1 MVWIYKSITCSEK
14 PWIILIVTLCEGMAS
29 QVLVYPPHIY
39 QAQTSAFSSVK
50 KLKVEPSN
58 CVYHERAHPRT
69 YLNSRTLGI
78 VQPTKQ
84 ARLFVN
90 RDLGVGLKLRGGQEY
105 PVQTVVV
112 RGIQRQQPGKIGGGP
127 DPAAAQERQD
137 GVVHWQGKE
146 KKQTNIASGGRSGA
160 TGAGGGGR
168 GEGCSGG
175 SEEGGKGE
183 GDIEVNCGGF
193 DSADSSQ
200 RCGLKRKSEELDNQ
214 GSTMQIVEELSMLP
228 AMLQTT
234 NVGNKTMTAPAAVG
248 AGGGPSKQGIG
259 PGGVGP
265 GGGTGAGDGD
275 YQVVQHEVLCSMKNT
290 YEVLDFLGRGTFGQV
305 VKGWKRGTGEVVAI
319 KILKNHPSYARQG
332 QIEVGILARLSG
344 ENADEH
350 NLVRAFECF
359 QHRSHTCLVFEMLEQ
374 NLYDFLKQNKFS
386 PLPLKVIRP
395 VLQQVATALKKL
407 KSMGLIHADLK
418 PENIMLVD
426 PVRQPYKVK
435 VIDFGSAS
443 HVSKAVCSTY
453 LQSRYYR
460 APEIILGLPFCEA
473 IDMWSLGCVIAE
485 LFLGWPLYPGALE
498 YDQIRYI
505 SQTQGLPGEHL
516 LNAGTK
522 TARFFCRESDSPYAA
537 WRLKSTDE
545 HETETGMKSKEARKY
560 IFSCLDDIAH
570 VNLVMNL
577 EGSDLLAE
585 KADRREFASLLKK
598 MLLIDTEERIS
609 PAEALSHPFVTLQH
623 LLDFPHSNH
632 VKSCFHI
639 MDVCWTRT
647 GSYEAANRNKG
658 PFGRPVTT
666 TSAASVNHPFSKIAG
681 IHPQGLAPSAP
692 SVMHPGIP
700 LQTGSGQFGCND
712 SFQQALILC
721 PPAIQG
727 IPTNTAKA
735 AGYPVRMD
743 ASGPLVT
750 QAPPIQPIQ
759 IRPGV
764 ITQAWS
770 SRAQQIL
777 VPTWQQVTS
786 VPPPPT
792 TSDTVAGSQRLG
804 DWGKVRSHGNHYT
817 SIIAHPQP
825 FLTNQMT
832 MPTHQ
837 SINIGIAHVVWPQP
851 AANKRVK
858 PCVNRGN
865 NFIQNTNI
873 QNLACQSP
881 KMADIAKNVQ
891 EVEEEEA
898 RCPEAGLIAGEEQ
911 GAGQVEEDD
920 ENCYKVEPDC
930 DELSVSQEQRQA
942 MVISDLA
949 SPTISVISIS
959 SDEEEGAQSHP
970 MGECKGSADCEA
982 CKSTVSMKRVFSLSS
997 PDSTLSTSSSTS
1009 AQSSTSPCK
1018 LPNSMSYDEQ
1028 ESSCDTVDSSPAS
1041 DASGHSS
1048 SPFAE
1053 QRFIASG
1060 NQNCEPRVA
1069 CVAPEIEP
1077 SKPTVRTVVVPPMRV
1092 QNNNDNSAI
1101 INETTGNTV
1110 LESSFQS
1117 KGRGVLGR
1125 QHHHSTTLLNRPQK
1139 ITPAFQPQPQ
1149 QPIGFGQVQH
1159 YGACHQEWNGNFA
1172 HRRPQ
1177 AYIPPTMHGHT
1188 FTLSHSSPNHT
1199 TGPHPHL
1206 GGHPHSQPTLLSYPP
1221 SGPLVTA
1228 APVAHLLASPV
1239 ASRPV
1244 LQPTYGISH
1253 PTGIVHQVA
1262 VGINPR
1268 LLPSPTLHPQGQ
1280 FKPLFPPHSYIASPA
1295 YASFP
1300 LSPTKISQY
1309 PYI

>member
-1 MVWIYKSITCSEK
+1 MVWIYESITCSEK

-39 QAQTSAFSSVK
+39 QTQTSAFSSVK
-50 KLKVEPSN
+50 KLKVEPSS
-58 CVYHERAHPRT
+58 CVYHERAHLWT

-78 VQPTKQ
+78 VHLTKQ
-84 ARLFVN
+84 AHSFVN
-90 RDLGVGLKLRGGQEY
+90 RDLAVGVNVRGGQEY
-105 PVQTVVV
+105 PVRTVVV
-112 RGIQRQQPGKIGGGP
+112 RGVQRQQPCKREGGGQG
-127 DPAAAQERQD
+127 PAAAQQRQD
-137 GVVHWQGKE
+137 AGIVHLQGKE
-146 KKQTNIASGGRSGA
+146 QQQTDTASGGSSGA
-160 TGAGGGGR
+160 TGAEGGET
-168 GEGCSGG
+168 GEGYSGG
-175 SEEGGKGE
+175 AEGSGEEEGDRE
-183 GDIEVNCGGF
+183 ENCGGLN
-193 DSADSSQ
+193 SADSSQ
-200 RCGLKRKSEELDNQ
+200 RCGLKRKSEELDNR

-228 AMLQTT
+228 AMMQTS
-234 NVGNKTMTAPAAVG
+234 NVGSATMG
-248 AGGGPSKQGIG
+248 AGGAPSKQG
-259 PGGVGP
+259 VGAA
-265 GGGTGAGDGD
+265 GGTGGGDGD
-275 YQVVQHEVLCSMKNT
+275 YQVVLHEVLCSMKNT

-305 VKGWKRGTGEVVAI
+305 VKCWKRGTGEVVAV

-426 PVRQPYKVK
+426 PVRQPYRVK

-460 APEIILGLPFCEA
+460 APEIILGLSFCEA

-522 TARFFCRESDSPYAA
+522 TARFFCKESDSPYAA

-585 KADRREFASLLKK
+585 KADRLEFVGLLKK
-598 MLLIDTEERIS
+598 MLLIDAEERITPS
-609 PAEALSHPFVTLQH
+609 EALSHPFVTMQH

-639 MDVCWTRT
+639 MDVCWTRP
-647 GSYEAANRNKG
+647 SAYEAANRNKG
-658 PFGRPVTT
+658 PFIRPVTT
-666 TSAASVNHPFSKIAG
+666 NAAASVNHPFSKITG
-681 IHPQGLAPSAP
+681 VHTQGLAPSAQ

-721 PPAIQG
+721 PPTIQ
-727 IPTNTAKA
+727 AKP
-735 AGYPVRMD
+735 AGYSVRMEG
-743 ASGPLVT
+743 SVPLVT

-792 TSDTVAGSQRLG
+792 TLASDTMAGSQRLG
-804 DWGKVRSHGNHYT
+804 DWGKVRPHGNHY
-817 SIIAHPQP
+817 SSMIAHPQP

-832 MPTHQ
+832 MSTHQ
-837 SINIGIAHVVWPQP
+837 PINIGIAHVVWPQP
-851 AANKRVK
+851 AANKRAK
-858 PCVNRGN
+858 PCVNRYCMGS
-865 NFIQNTNI
+865 NFSQNTNV
-873 QNLACQSP
+873 QNIACQSP
-881 KMADIAKNVQ
+881 KMADTAKNVQ
-891 EVEEEEA
+891 QVEA
-898 RCPEAGLIAGEEQ
+898 RCPEEGHAAEEEQ
-911 GAGQVEEDD
+911 GTEQVEEDD
-920 ENCYKVEPDC
+920 DKCCKVEPDC
-930 DELSVSQEQRQA
+930 EELSVSQEQRLA

-949 SPTISVISIS
+949 SPTVSVISIS
-959 SDEEEGAQSHP
+959 SDEEESAQRHS
-970 MGECKGSADCEA
+970 MGECKDSADCEA
-982 CKSTVSMKRVFSLSS
+982 CQSTVSMERVCSLSS
-997 PDSTLSTSSSTS
+997 PDSTLSTSSSAS

-1018 LPNSMSYDEQ
+1018 HPNSMSDDEQ
-1028 ESSCDTVDSSPAS
+1028 ESGCDTVDSSPAS
-1041 DASGHSS
+1041 DASHH
-1048 SPFAE
+1048 SPFT
-1053 QRFIASG
+1053 QRRFIADS
-1060 NQNCEPRVA
+1060 NQNCEPCVA
-1069 CVAPEIEP
+1069 CVAPETEP
-1077 SKPTVRTVVVPPMRV
+1077 SKPTVRTVVVPPMRL
-1092 QNNNDNSAI
+1092 QNNNNYYPIVS
-1101 INETTGNTV
+1101 ETYGNTV
-1110 LESSFQS
+1110 LESSCQS
-1117 KGRGVLGR
+1117 KGRGIPGR
-1125 QHHHSTTLLNRPQK
+1125 HHHSTPLLNRPQK
-1139 ITPAFQPQPQ
+1139 ITPAFQPQQQ
-1149 QPIGFGQVQH
+1149 QPMGFGQVQH
-1159 YGACHQEWNGNFA
+1159 FGSCHQEWNGNFA

-1177 AYIPPTMHGHT
+1177 AYIPPTIHGHT

-1199 TGPHPHL
+1199 AGPHL
-1206 GGHPHSQPTLLSYPP
+1206 GGHPHTQPTLLSYPP
-1221 SGPLVTA
+1221 AGPLVTA

-1244 LQPTYGISH
+1244 LQPTYSISH
-1253 PTGIVHQVA
+1253 PAGIMHQVT

-1300 LSPTKISQY
+1300 LSPTKINQY

>member
-1 MVWIYKSITCSEK
+1 
-14 PWIILIVTLCEGMAS
+14 MAS

-39 QAQTSAFSSVK
+39 QTQTSAFSSVK
-50 KLKVEPSN
+50 KLKVEPSS

-78 VQPTKQ
+78 VHTTKQ
-84 ARLFVN
+84 AHSFVK
-90 RDLGVGLKLRGGQEY
+90 RDLAVGVKVRGGQEY

-112 RGIQRQQPGKIGGGP
+112 RGVQRQQPGRRGGGGGP
-127 DPAAAQERQD
+127 GPA
-137 GVVHWQGKE
+137 
-146 KKQTNIASGGRSGA
+146 
-160 TGAGGGGR
+160 
-168 GEGCSGG
+168 
-175 SEEGGKGE
+175 
-183 GDIEVNCGGF
+183 
-193 DSADSSQ
+193 
-200 RCGLKRKSEELDNQ
+200 RCGLKRKSEELDNR

-234 NVGNKTMTAPAAVG
+234 NVGNTAVTAPAVVG
-248 AGGGPSKQGIG
+248 AGGG
-259 PGGVGP
+259 
-265 GGGTGAGDGD
+265 GTGGGDGD

-305 VKGWKRGTGEVVAI
+305 VKCWKRGTGEVVAV
-319 KILKNHPSYARQG
+319 KMLKNHPSYARQG

-505 SQTQGLPGEHL
+505 SQTQGLPGERL

-522 TARFFCRESDSPYAA
+522 TLRFFCRESDSLYAP
-537 WRLKSTDE
+537 WRLKSTEE

-585 KADRREFASLLKK
+585 KADRREFVGLLKK
-598 MLLIDTEERIS
+598 MLLIDAEERIA
-609 PAEALSHPFVTLQH
+609 PIEALSHPFVTMQH

-639 MDVCWTRT
+639 MDVCWTRP
-647 GSYEAANRNKG
+647 SAYEAVNRNKG
-658 PFGRPVTT
+658 PFVRPVTT
-666 TSAASVNHPFSKIAG
+666 TAA
-681 IHPQGLAPSAP
+681 GLAPSAP

-721 PPAIQG
+721 PPTIQG
-727 IPTNTAKA
+727 IPNNAAKP
-735 AGYPVRMD
+735 AGYSVRME
-743 ASGPLVT
+743 ASVPLVT

-770 SRAQQIL
+770 NRAQQIL

-792 TSDTVAGSQRLG
+792 TLASETVAGSQRLG
-804 DWGKVRSHGNHYT
+804 DWGKVRPHGNHY
-817 SIIAHPQP
+817 SSMIAHPQP
-825 FLTNQMT
+825 FLANQIT
-832 MPTHQ
+832 MSTHQ
-837 SINIGIAHVVWPQP
+837 PINIGIAHVVWPQP
-851 AANKRVK
+851 AANKRAR
-858 PCVNRGN
+858 PCVNRGS
-865 NFIQNTNI
+865 NFSQNMNI
-873 QNLACQSP
+873 QNLSCQSP
-881 KMADIAKNVQ
+881 KMADTAKNVE
-891 EVEEEEA
+891 EVDEEKA
-898 RCPEAGLIAGEEQ
+898 RCPEEGNAVGEVQRTE
-911 GAGQVEEDD
+911 QVEG
-920 ENCYKVEPDC
+920 NCCKVEPHRE
-930 DELSVSQEQRQA
+930 ELSVSQELRQA
-942 MVISDLA
+942 MVISDLV
-949 SPTISVISIS
+949 SPTVSVISIS
-959 SDEEEGAQSHP
+959 SDEEESPQRHS

-982 CKSTVSMKRVFSLSS
+982 CQSTVSMERVCSLSS
-997 PDSTLSTSSSTS
+997 PDSTLSTSSSAS

-1018 LPNSMSYDEQ
+1018 HPNSMSDDEQ
-1028 ESSCDTVDSSPAS
+1028 ESGCDTVDSSPAS
-1041 DASGHSS
+1041 DTSGHSN
-1048 SPFAE
+1048 SPFSERRYVAD
-1053 QRFIASG
+1053 S

-1069 CVAPEIEP
+1069 CVAPETEP

-1092 QNNNDNSAI
+1092 QNNNNNNPAVS
-1101 INETTGNTV
+1101 ETPGNT
-1110 LESSFQS
+1110 EPSCQS
-1117 KGRGVLGR
+1117 KGRAIPGR
-1125 QHHHSTTLLNRPQK
+1125 HHHSTPLLNRPQK
-1139 ITPAFQPQPQ
+1139 IAPAFQPQQQ
-1149 QPIGFGQVQH
+1149 QPMGFGQVQH
-1159 YGACHQEWNGNFA
+1159 FGSCHQEWNGNFA

-1188 FTLSHSSPNHT
+1188 FALSHSSPNHS

-1206 GGHPHSQPTLLSYPP
+1206 GGHPHSQAALLSYPP

-1228 APVAHLLASPV
+1228 APMAHLLASPG
-1239 ASRPV
+1239 ASHPV
-1244 LQPTYGISH
+1244 LQPTYSIPH
-1253 PTGIVHQVA
+1253 PAGVVHQVA
-1262 VGINPR
+1262 MGINPR

-1295 YASFP
+1295 YTSFP
-1300 LSPTKISQY
+1300 LSPTKINQY
-1309 PYI
+1309 PYM